1 MFILVK
7 LVQLDILVNM
17 ILEFLVVQLLA
28 LMVVVEVV
36 AAVDAAYLQLVHLD
50 LLVLME
56 PQETTAH
63 LVNLVMLEE
72 MDKLLLHKLNM
83 HHASTVPLDL
93 PADLVMLDVRVLL
106 VKLVLLVV
114 LQMVVVVDLLDQPD
128 LVVLPALQAIP
139 VKLEHLDL
147 LDKFVTFPAQL
158 ADPAHLDLTVLP
170 DNLDLR
176 VVLANLD
183 ILVQWVNL
191 AMLDKPVHPVP
202 PEAEETM
209 EPMEKAVLA
218 ANAITVPHHV
228 LLQDIKSEASR
239 LYFSMESTFP
249 LSNFLFTCS

>member
-83 HHASTVPLDL
+83 HHALTVLLDL
-93 PADLVMLDVRVLL
+93 LADLVMLDVKVLL
-106 VKLVLLVV
+106 EKLVLLVV

-128 LVVLPALQAIP
+128 LVVLPALQVIP

-158 ADPAHLDLTVLP
+158 VDLDLLAPLVLP
-170 DNLDLR
+170 DNPAQEDAPASPD
-176 VVLANLD
+176 VPA
-183 ILVQWVNL
+183 QWVNL
-191 AMLDKPVHPVP
+191 AMLDKPELLVP